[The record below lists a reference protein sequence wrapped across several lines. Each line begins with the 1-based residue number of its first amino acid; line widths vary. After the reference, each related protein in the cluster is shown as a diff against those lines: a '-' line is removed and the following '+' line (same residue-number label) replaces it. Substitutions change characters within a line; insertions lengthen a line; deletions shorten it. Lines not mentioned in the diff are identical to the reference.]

1 MMLGTLWL
9 PTFLHYILHGDHS
22 EVPKNTIIE
31 IMFRIVDSLNILRGF
46 FMFIILVCKKNV
58 LRKLRLRLMGSSTNQ
73 FNMQISQ
80 DIQMS
85 DIQRYGDE
93 QPGILIDEET
103 CFNL

>member
-9 PTFLHYILHGDHS
+9 PTFLHYIFHGDHS

-80 DIQMS
+80 DISQ
-85 DIQRYGDE
+85 DKTDVRYSKIRGRTTRD
-93 QPGILIDEET
+93 T
-103 CFNL
+103 Y